1 MRRLTRLSAKVA
13 AAVAVAAMLAACGS
27 VGGEEVEGS
36 GAVLDLPFDTTPRVS
51 DAAAASER
59 LGWDVA
65 RAVDEANVIVSP
77 SSLSMSIALL
87 GEGAEGA
94 SQTSIEQATGLAGD
108 ERSAAFGALRQAL
121 TDYEDLP
128 KSVSADSPPKT
139 PLVHQASQVV
149 AISAPVGREFLERI
163 KTYYDAGATQAEP
176 GDAQAVL
183 DAWVKKN
190 TAGLIEKSGIEVG
203 GDTRA
208 VVQDAVLFA
217 AAWRTP
223 FGSDTVL
230 DFAREGGSA
239 PVDGVVET
247 LDVAYA
253 ETGRWAAA
261 RLPYDDALAA
271 DVILPA
277 TGLAPSDLTAEDL
290 ADAREA
296 LDGATPESVTVTMP
310 TFDLASKIDLLKAL
324 PSVDLGDVGSISP
337 GTYVGQ
343 WVQQARLTVSAKG
356 TVGAAVTEAAT
367 ETSAVMPEHTL
378 TLDRPYVLRVL
389 DTRTGWP
396 LFLARIA
403 DPTAE

>member
-1 MRRLTRLSAKVA
+1 MRRLTRWSARVA

-27 VGGEEVEGS
+27 GGGEEVEGS

-253 ETGRWAAA
+253 ETDRWAAA

-296 LDGATPESVTVTMP
+296 LDGETPESVTVTMP
-310 TFDLASKIDLLKAL
+310 TFDLASKVDLLEAL
-324 PSVDLGDVGSISP
+324 PSVDLGDVGGISP

-343 WVQQARLTVSAKG
+343 WVQQARLAVSAKG

-367 ETSAVMPEHTL
+367 ESSAMMPEHTL

-396 LFLARIA
+396 LFLARIG

>member
-1 MRRLTRLSAKVA
+1 MRRLTRLSARVA
-13 AAVAVAAMLAACGS
+13 AAVAVAAMLAACG
-27 VGGEEVEGS
+27 GGAGEEVEGS
-36 GAVLDLPFDTTPRVS
+36 GAVLDLPFDTTPHVS

-65 RAVDEANVIVSP
+65 LAITDANAIVSP

-128 KSVSADSPPKT
+128 KSVSADSPPQT

-253 ETGRWAAA
+253 ETDRWAAA

-277 TGLAPSDLTAEDL
+277 PGLTPSDLTAEDL

-310 TFDLASKIDLLKAL
+310 TFDLASKVDLLKAL
-324 PSVDLGDVGSISP
+324 PSVDLGDVGGISP

-343 WVQQARLTVSAKG
+343 WVQQARLAVSAKG